1 MDPAFVAQLA
11 QAAQQADAR
20 GAANSQQ
27 ALGPITAGA
36 EELAALPVKQ
46 LKALLAE
53 RGVAHADCLE
63 KADLV
68 RRIRE
73 RCSNVTYYK

>member
-1 MDPAFVAQLA
+1 MDPALEAALEA
-11 QAAQQADAR
+11 AARQAGAR
-20 GAANSQQ
+20 GGAAQQ
-27 ALGPITAGA
+27 ALGPITASE
-36 EELAALPVKQ
+36 EELGALPVKA

-68 RRIRE
+68 ARIRE
-73 RCSNVTYYK
+73 RCSSVTYYK